1 LAFSRKQVLQPTV
14 LDLNALVANM
24 EKLLRR
30 LIGEHIELL
39 TALASVST
47 PVKADRT
54 QLEQAIL
61 NLVVNA
67 RDAMPNGGRLV
78 VETAIVD
85 LDAAYLRRHRGAQLG
100 PHVLLAVSDTGV
112 GMDTETQS
120 HIFEPFFTTKPPGE
134 GTGLGLATVYG
145 IVKQSGGNIWVYSE
159 PDHGTTFKIY
169 LPAAAEA
176 AEAGEPR
183 RGRPAVAEGSETVL
197 LVEDDEEVRSVAAEM
212 LGKQG
217 YTVLVARNGAEALRL
232 AEQHAGPIPL
242 LVTDVVMPRIG
253 GRELAARLRELRP
266 DIEVLFMSGHTEHLV
281 MSDRQSLPSDGFL
294 QKPFRAE
301 VLARKVR
308 QVLDRARD

>member
-1 LAFSRKQVLQPTV
+1 
-14 LDLNALVANM
+14 
-24 EKLLRR
+24 
-30 LIGEHIELL
+30 
-39 TALASVST
+39 
-47 PVKADRT
+47 
-54 QLEQAIL
+54 
-61 NLVVNA
+61 
-67 RDAMPNGGRLV
+67 
-78 VETAIVD
+78 VD

-100 PHVLLAVSDTGV
+100 RHVLLAVSDTGV
-112 GMDTETQS
+112 GMDAETQS

-159 PDHGTTFKIY
+159 PGHGTTFKIY
-169 LPAAAEA
+169 LPAAQEA
-176 AEAGEPR
+176 AETGESG

-281 MSDRQSLPSDGFL
+281 MSDRQSLPSDAFL

-308 QVLDRARD
+308 QVLDRARP